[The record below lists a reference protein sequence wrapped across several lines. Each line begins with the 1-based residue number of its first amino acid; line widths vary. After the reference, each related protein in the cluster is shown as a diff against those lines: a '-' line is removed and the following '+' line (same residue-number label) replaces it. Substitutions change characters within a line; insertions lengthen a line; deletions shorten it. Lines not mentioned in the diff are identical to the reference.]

1 MFLYTTQVSIWMD
14 INFYM
19 QAKRLRL
26 PWISGLILSF
36 TKHCWCVT
44 RTVDVYATGGAGL
57 TKVDV
62 KSVLQ
67 LLRAVESDDVMH
79 RICTLYDI
87 VIRGFQCFSKLWL
100 VLMQRYTIYRGI
112 HSLFLTVN
120 DIQEQNGIFRVLFTL
135 QFLHYGLFGINFS
148 SQMRPL
154 FLFWQSV

>member
-1 MFLYTTQVSIWMD
+1 M
-14 INFYM
+14 
-19 QAKRLRL
+19 
-26 PWISGLILSF
+26 
-36 TKHCWCVT
+36 T

-57 TKVDV
+57 TKVVV